1 MKKKIKP
8 SELEAEAQRLIRE
21 GKMPTFEELYRCAE
35 IKGHILSRCVILLS
49 EECHAAAIPALAS
62 EYFSSFDPIE

>member
-21 GKMPTFEELYRCAE
+21 GKMPTLEELSDMIAEVRQKYRPL
-35 IKGHILSRCVILLS
+35 IL
-49 EECHAAAIPALAS
+49 AARKMN
-62 EYFSSFDPIE
+62 EDVEN

>member
-21 GKMPTFEELYRCAE
+21 GKMPTFEELSNYQ
-35 IKGHILSRCVILLS
+35 
-49 EECHAAAIPALAS
+49 P
-62 EYFSSFDPIE
+62 